1 MLPSI
6 TIDGRLVADTELKFT
21 PGGKAVANMRVA
33 ASDSKKDDAGEWQT
47 TEQIFINVTLWEA
60 EAETA
65 AEHFVKGDRVLVSG
79 RIYQREYEKSD
90 GSKGYSLEVKFPTVA
105 KIPATPRR
113 EQTQGQGAWA
123 GSVKP
128 ANDPWAT
135 APQGGASNGQPPF

>member
-6 TIDGRLVADTELKFT
+6 TIDGRLVSDPELKFT

-33 ASDSKKDDAGEWQT
+33 ASDSKKDDAGNWST

-65 AEHFVKGDRVLVSG
+65 AEHFVKGDRVLVAG

-90 GSKGYSLEVKFPTVA
+90 GTKGYSLEVKFPTVA
-105 KIPATPRR
+105 KIPSAPKR
-113 EQTQGQGAWA
+113 EQSQQSGGWGQSAPSA
-123 GSVKP
+123 P
-128 ANDPWAT
+128 ANDPW
-135 APQGGASNGQPPF
+135 GSNGGGSNGEAPF